1 MIVYCI
7 QNKENGKKYIGLT
20 KRKLISRWKQH
31 IVESNRIDGWEWN
44 TPLGRAIKKYGENG
58 FDVFVLEECVSIE
71 ELKQKEIEL
80 IEKYKTFSK
89 FGGYNLTKGG
99 DGRFGYKL
107 SKESKEKISL
117 GNIGKIMSEEAK
129 QKMREAKVGK
139 YIRGNHPKAVK
150 LLVQNKVEFDCI
162 RDFSEA
168 YGIPCS
174 TINNK
179 FRQGLSEFTLRGVK
193 IQRILE

>member
-7 QNKENGKKYIGLT
+7 QNKVNGKKYIGLT
-20 KRKLISRWKQH
+20 TRKLISRWKQH
-31 IVESNRIDGWEWN
+31 IVESNKIDGWEWN
-44 TPLGRAIKKYGENG
+44 TPLGRALKKYGENG

-107 SKESKEKISL
+107 SEESKKKISL
-117 GNIGKIMSEEAK
+117 GNIGKIMSVESK
-129 QKMREAKVGK
+129 HKMREAKVGK

-150 LLVQNKVEFDCI
+150 LLVQGELEFDCI

-179 FRQGLSEFTLRGVK
+179 FRQGLSEFTLRGIK

>member
-7 QNKENGKKYIGLT
+7 QNKKNGKKYIGLT

-31 IVESNRIDGWEWN
+31 IIESNKIHSWEWN
-44 TPLGRAIKKYGENG
+44 TPLGRAIKKYGKDEFN
-58 FDVFVLEECVSIE
+58 VFILKECVSVE
-71 ELKQKEIEL
+71 EMKQKEIDL
-80 IEKYKTFSK
+80 IKEHKTFVE

-107 SKESKEKISL
+107 SEESKKKISL

-129 QKMREAKVGK
+129 QKMSEAKAGK

-150 LLVQNKVEFDCI
+150 LLVEEKEKFNCI
-162 RDFSEA
+162 KDFSES

-174 TINNK
+174 TVNNK
-179 FRQGLSEFTLRGVK
+179 FRQGLKEFTLRGIK